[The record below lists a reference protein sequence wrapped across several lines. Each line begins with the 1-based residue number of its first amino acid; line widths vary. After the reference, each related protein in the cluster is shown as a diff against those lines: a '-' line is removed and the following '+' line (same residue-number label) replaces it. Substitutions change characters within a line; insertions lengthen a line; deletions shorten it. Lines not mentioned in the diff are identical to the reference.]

1 MVRNADTKQ
10 TMKIFTYKLN
20 VCSSFC
26 YALVLLKKIVSDSV
40 LFKDAFLKNVFQ
52 WRKLL
57 LSAREIPLES

>member
-40 LFKDAFLKNVFQ
+40 LFKDAFLKKCVSVE
-52 WRKLL
+52 KTVALG
-57 LSAREIPLES
+57 